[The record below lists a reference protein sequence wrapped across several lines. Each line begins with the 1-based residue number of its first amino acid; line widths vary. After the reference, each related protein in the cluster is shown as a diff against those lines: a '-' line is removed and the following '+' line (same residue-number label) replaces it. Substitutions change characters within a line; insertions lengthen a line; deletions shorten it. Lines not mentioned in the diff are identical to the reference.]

1 MKKLAYLSTPFFL
14 IVATYFIVFPN
25 DFFLPKN
32 EFIQNKNLYCYEQ
45 SFSRFTLFNKTL
57 ASTQLLDIIKSPDSY
72 LNEKKSIIKN
82 NEKRT
87 IAKLEIDSGTII
99 LKRYNF
105 KGVYDWITKCPFRSS
120 KAYRAW
126 YYQHK
131 LLEHGVA
138 TTKPIAIIE
147 KRCGPFWLQTYII
160 SEYIEG
166 KPLSSEQAQLNPSSY
181 KPICKQLIK
190 YLNVFYHLKLLH
202 RDLVARNLII
212 NGENIAIIDLDEMHS
227 YTFNNTIFKKKFA
240 QKHYY
245 KFINRNLF
253 SQDFIKIFLMTHNQ
267 LSDYNAETNISEDL
281 I

>member
-1 MKKLAYLSTPFFL
+1 MKKLLYSFTAFFL
-14 IVATYFIVFPN
+14 IVATYLIAFPN
-25 DFFLPKN
+25 DFFLSKN
-32 EFIQNKNLYCYEQ
+32 EFTQNKDLYCYEQ
-45 SFSRFTLFNKTL
+45 SFNKFTLFNKTL
-57 ASTQLLDIIKSPDSY
+57 ATSQLLDIIKSPDSY
-72 LNEKKSIIKN
+72 LNKKKNIIKD

-87 IAKLEIDSGTII
+87 IAKLEVDFGTII

-131 LLEHGVA
+131 LLKHGVA

-147 KRCGPFWLQTYII
+147 KRWGPFWLQTYTI

-166 KPLSSEQAQLNPSSY
+166 KPLSSEQDQLNHLSY

-202 RDLVARNLII
+202 RDLVARNIII

-227 YTFNNTIFKKKFA
+227 YTFNNKIFKKKFVN
-240 QKHYY
+240 KHYY
-245 KFINRNLF
+245 KLINRSPF
-253 SQDFIKIFLMTHNQ
+253 SHGFIKTFLMTHNQ
-267 LSDYNAETNISEDL
+267 LSDYNTETNISEEL